1 MLPFGGANKPEDTPT
16 LYPFIMRG
24 KNLDIYVVKVKLN
37 FEKQQEILLNI
48 LGKLITKGIDVLHVI
63 RGPVEARGKS
73 VTYFLVVNMTKAAIS
88 VESLL
93 YELKKVNGVKDVS
106 VGSERLGDKVIYPNA
121 FPIYTYDRAV
131 VLSADFL
138 RAFFNTFYSYFKQP
152 LLAASILYQIG
163 IRVGY
168 ALAKEVHESTG
179 RKDSMLIEDTL
190 DLLKSMGF
198 ASFEYKV
205 SKLKHGEIT
214 IKAEKSIEAEVVNIK
229 GVRCHF
235 LRGILS
241 GILSFV
247 EGEYVQVQETK
258 CVGKGDSYCLFVA
271 SKESK

>member
-1 MLPFGGANKPEDTPT
+1 MLPFGGTNKPEDTPA

-24 KNLDIYVVKVKLN
+24 KNLEIYIVKLKLN
-37 FEKQQEILLNI
+37 FEKQQEILLNV
-48 LGKLITKGIDVLHVI
+48 LKELVAKGIDVLHVV
-63 RGPVEARGKS
+63 RGPIEARGKA
-73 VTYFLVVNMTKAAIS
+73 VTYFLVINMTKAAIS
-88 VESLL
+88 IESLVF
-93 YELKKVNGVKDVS
+93 ELKKINGVKDVS
-106 VGSERLGDKVIYPNA
+106 VGSERLGDKVVYPNA

-131 VLSADFL
+131 ILSADFL
-138 RAFFNTFYSYFKQP
+138 RAFFSAFYSYFKQP

-168 ALAKEVHESTG
+168 ALAKEIYENTG
-179 RKDSMLIEDTL
+179 RKDSILVQDAL
-190 DLLKSMGF
+190 DLLKSMGI

-205 SKLKHGEIT
+205 SKLKHGEIS

-229 GVRCHF
+229 GIRCHF